1 VVLSK
6 VVEAVESSH
15 TAVVD
20 ADTVV
25 VAVDDSDTGV
35 RATKVSP
42 RDHSSLSP
50 HSSHSGLHT
59 SPRDLDPK
67 PVCLLP
73 RCCSERY
80 PSKAVVSVRP
90 SSSCW
95 PPRKVPTDV

>member
-25 VAVDDSDTGV
+25 VAVDGSDIGA
-35 RATKVSP
+35 RATTVSP

-59 SPRDLDPK
+59 SPQDLDPK
-67 PVCLLP
+67 PVCSSP
-73 RCCSERY
+73 RYYSEQY
-80 PSKAVVSVRP
+80 PPKAVVSIRP